1 MDDSLQSRIAVTPHR
16 PILTSLNGD
25 NSWLYSF
32 PIPPSVRSPGTS
44 KVYYHVAADLWLG
57 GPAGIPWLVNLA
69 LTATPTVAD
78 GKAVDGVVQEIERAA
93 GNPEADA
100 ATLDLLAL
108 FFHYTDH
115 MHEPT
120 LRTFDAKIPVLATSE
135 AAATVSGWKHFENLT
150 TSRDF
155 DPLAGQPW
163 TAYHPGAPLPDW
175 LNVVRLKGHHE
186 LNFATAIIYSP
197 SPTTNEVIFYSPHG
211 IRTDQAS
218 LQTFLASPDLSTLAI
233 LHGLKDNW
241 AFGYQT
247 TLGVVGGGWKHFEN
261 LTRSRDF
268 DPLAGQ
274 PLTAYHPG
282 APLPDWLSVIRLKG
296 HHELNFATA
305 IIYSPSPTTNEV
317 IFYSPHGI
325 RTDQAS
331 LQTFLTSPDLSTL
344 AILHGL
350 KDNWAFGYQTTLG
363 VVGGLALQR
372 LARPRY
378 WVKSHD
384 APLIYTGLV
393 MFLGRVK
400 DYWKTIDEG
409 LEKEKAEKGA
419 ESLGDRPNF
428 VEVEMN
434 QSFVLV

>member
-1 MDDSLQSRIAVTPHR
+1 MNDSLQSRIAAAPHR
-16 PILTSLNGD
+16 PVLTSLNGD

-32 PIPPSVRSPGTS
+32 PIPPSVRSPSSS

-57 GPAGIPWLVNLA
+57 GPAGIPWLVHLA

-108 FFHYTDH
+108 FFHYADH

-150 TSRDF
+150 MSRDF

-186 LNFATAIIYSP
+186 LNFATAIVYSP
-197 SPTTNEVIFYSPHG
+197 SPTV
-211 IRTDQAS
+211 
-218 LQTFLASPDLSTLAI
+218 
-233 LHGLKDNW
+233 
-241 AFGYQT
+241 
-247 TLGVVGGGWKHFEN
+247 
-261 LTRSRDF
+261 
-268 DPLAGQ
+268 
-274 PLTAYHPG
+274 
-282 APLPDWLSVIRLKG
+282 
-296 HHELNFATA
+296 
-305 IIYSPSPTTNEV
+305 NEV

-331 LQTFLTSPDLSTL
+331 LQTFLTSPDISTL

-350 KDNWAFGYQTTLG
+350 KDNWAFGTQTTLG

-384 APLIYTGLV
+384 APLVYTGLV

-419 ESLGDRPNF
+419 ESFGDRPNF